1 MTKTVSKKL
10 LAEAGASLWEDNCTG
25 DLPLHEVN
33 KTIWDASQKHDL
45 VQAVRSGRRDLVR
58 WLLNLKVDQ
67 VDAQNKV
74 RQVRNVDQVY
84 MVGKVDKAFYGRG
97 ECRPHW

>member
-1 MTKTVSKKL
+1 M
-10 LAEAGASLWEDNCTG
+10 
-25 DLPLHEVN
+25 
-33 KTIWDASQKHDL
+33 
-45 VQAVRSGRRDLVR
+45 R

-97 ECRPHW
+97 ECRPH

>member
-1 MTKTVSKKL
+1 M
-10 LAEAGASLWEDNCTG
+10 
-25 DLPLHEVN
+25 
-33 KTIWDASQKHDL
+33 
-45 VQAVRSGRRDLVR
+45 QAVRSGRRDLVR

-74 RQVRNVDQVY
+74 RHVRNVDQVY

-97 ECRPHW
+97 ECRPH

>member
-1 MTKTVSKKL
+1 M
-10 LAEAGASLWEDNCTG
+10 
-25 DLPLHEVN
+25 
-33 KTIWDASQKHDL
+33 
-45 VQAVRSGRRDLVR
+45 QAVRSGRRDLVR

-74 RQVRNVDQVY
+74 RQVCNVDQLY

-97 ECRPHW
+97 ECRPH

>member
-1 MTKTVSKKL
+1 M
-10 LAEAGASLWEDNCTG
+10 
-25 DLPLHEVN
+25 
-33 KTIWDASQKHDL
+33 
-45 VQAVRSGRRDLVR
+45 QAVRSGRRDLVR

-97 ECRPHW
+97 ECRPH